1 MQYVESSY
9 GVEGR
14 RGNLINMK
22 VLQSQEIIFR
32 EVMLWFQLFTSV
44 RTDI

>member
-1 MQYVESSY
+1 VQYVESSS

-14 RGNLINMK
+14 RGILINMK

-32 EVMLWFQLFTSV
+32 ERMLWFQLF